1 MGKLQG
7 KTAIVTGGAHGLG
20 RQFAAALAAEGATV
34 AILDIADT
42 GTAAAEI
49 DSRGGNGCFG
59 IETDV
64 SSEASVQSAV
74 AAILARTGRIDVLVN
89 NAAVFSTLPPA
100 GFADIDVAL
109 WDRVM
114 AVNLRGPFLM
124 AKHAAPSMIA
134 RKAGKIV
141 NIASGTAY
149 KGMPLMLH
157 YVASKGGVV
166 AFTRALSREL
176 GAHNICVNTLAPGL
190 TLSDSILANK
200 DHLDFARDRVVAS
213 RAIQRDGHPHDL
225 VGALIFLCSPDSDFV
240 TGQTIAVDGGSIN
253 T

>member
-1 MGKLQG
+1 MGQLQG

-20 RQFAAALAAEGATV
+20 RQFAAALVREGAAV
-34 AILDIADT
+34 AILDISDT
-42 GTAAAEI
+42 DAAAADIAGPE
-49 DSRGGNGCFG
+49 GNGCFG
-59 IETDV
+59 IVADV
-64 SSEASVQSAV
+64 SNEAQVQSAV
-74 AAILARTGRIDVLVN
+74 TTVLERTGRIDVLVN
-89 NAAVFSTLPPA
+89 NAAVFSSLAPV

-109 WDRVM
+109 WDKVM
-114 AVNLRGPFLM
+114 AVNLRGSFLM
-124 AKHAAPSMIA
+124 AKHAAPAMMA

-157 YVASKGGVV
+157 YVTSKGGVV

-176 GAHNICVNTLAPGL
+176 GAYNICVNSLAPGL

-200 DHLDFARDRVVAS
+200 DHLGFARDRVVAS
-213 RAIQRDGHPHDL
+213 RAIQRDGHPRDL
-225 VGALIFLCSPDSDFV
+225 IGALLFLCSPDSDFI